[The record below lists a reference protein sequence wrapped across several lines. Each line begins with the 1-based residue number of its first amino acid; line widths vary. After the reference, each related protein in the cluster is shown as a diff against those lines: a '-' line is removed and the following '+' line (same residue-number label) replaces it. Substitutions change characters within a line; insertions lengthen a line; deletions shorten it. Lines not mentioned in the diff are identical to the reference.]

1 MEKSLKKSSEKGF
14 SLAYPL
20 KELRKMQRKAVL
32 WILGAFGTFLTLEI
46 KAIAILVPIHLY
58 IQKLSGHHQPRT
70 ATTLNN
76 HVIKSLLKER
86 HSENTSPQYLL
97 LDNIT
102 LKQ

>member
-1 MEKSLKKSSEKGF
+1 MKKSSEKGF